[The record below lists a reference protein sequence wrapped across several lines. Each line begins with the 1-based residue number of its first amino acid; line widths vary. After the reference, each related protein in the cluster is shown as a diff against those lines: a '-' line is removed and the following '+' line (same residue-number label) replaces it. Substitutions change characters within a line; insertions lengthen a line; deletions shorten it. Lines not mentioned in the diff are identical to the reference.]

1 MTVKY
6 VDEYENE
13 LKISGKSSFLPLAG
27 DSVEI
32 DNEEWQVKARTF
44 YPELD
49 LVIISLTQSS
59 PRTMQAE
66 SVDKARLNKMQDA
79 IMNLT
84 KRQDAQEKKT
94 RTITEEVVQVTQHIN
109 QRIQKE
115 RKSNDEPR

>member
-1 MTVKY
+1 MTVK
-6 VDEYENE
+6 
-13 LKISGKSSFLPLAG
+13 
-27 DSVEI
+27 
-32 DNEEWQVKARTF
+32 
-44 YPELD
+44 LD